1 MVSTDSTKILL
12 DAGIKLGE
20 VEEHPQIKDEM
31 LKNIDAIFI
40 SHAHLDHVGY
50 LPHVYSKGYKGYIYT
65 TKPTME
71 LTNVLISDYMRISN
85 PREVTKDGLGRL
97 AKSWKVVDFGK

>member
-31 LKNIDAIFI
+31 LKNIDGIFI

-50 LPHVYSKGYKGYIYT
+50 LPHVYSRGYRGNVYA

-71 LTNVLISDYMRISN
+71 LTAVLISDYMRISN
-85 PREVTKDGLGRL
+85 PRSVTKEGLGKL
-97 AKSWKVVDFGK
+97 QKGWKVID